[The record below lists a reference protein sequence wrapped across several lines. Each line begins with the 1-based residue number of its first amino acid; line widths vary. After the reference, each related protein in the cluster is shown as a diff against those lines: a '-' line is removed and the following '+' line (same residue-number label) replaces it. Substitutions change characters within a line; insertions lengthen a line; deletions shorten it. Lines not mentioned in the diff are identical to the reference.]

1 MPWPGLL
8 SGVLIIG
15 IYFWCSNQFVIQRAL
30 GAKSLDHGRWG
41 SLFAGLLK
49 LPNLFLLILPG
60 VMATALYP
68 DLDNPDRV
76 FPTLAFDLLPVG
88 VRGLILAALAA
99 AIFSSLEA
107 ILNSASTLFTMDFV
121 RSLRPKTSDSALVW
135 TGRGAT
141 LAFMVLSALWAPQIT
156 QFPTLW
162 QYLQSI
168 LAYVTPAVVTVFLLG
183 IFWPRGNRQ
192 GAMAT
197 LMIGVPLGVVGWVL
211 NEIFAVVRL
220 QFLYASGL
228 MLLASA
234 VIFVVGSLL
243 TAPPPKDR
251 VEGNTWQ
258 RTLWQRET
266 EVLAE
271 QPWYTNYRIHAAVL
285 LAITALLVLL
295 WW

>member
-1 MPWPGLL
+1 
-8 SGVLIIG
+8 
-15 IYFWCSNQFVIQRAL
+15 
-30 GAKSLDHGRWG
+30 
-41 SLFAGLLK
+41 
-49 LPNLFLLILPG
+49 
-60 VMATALYP
+60 
-68 DLDNPDRV
+68 
-76 FPTLAFDLLPVG
+76 
-88 VRGLILAALAA
+88 
-99 AIFSSLEA
+99 
-107 ILNSASTLFTMDFV
+107 MDFV